1 MTFIFVGAGAEGLDV
16 DEAVPAGGLAP
27 SKLDPVD
34 ADGAGADGAGADGA
48 GADGAVV
55 PFESFVG
62 EDGGRGAPPRRLVPD
77 AGDPPR
83 SDEPVVRVRQG
94 PSQWGRYDDGYD
106 GCI

>member
-16 DEAVPAGGLAP
+16 DEAMPAGGLAP

-34 ADGAGADGAGADGA
+34 ADGA

>member
-16 DEAVPAGGLAP
+16 DEAEPAGGLAP

-48 GADGAVV
+48 GADGADV

>member
-16 DEAVPAGGLAP
+16 DEAMPAGGLAP

-34 ADGAGADGAGADGA
+34 ADGAGADGA

>member
-34 ADGAGADGAGADGA
+34 ADGAGADGA